1 MTLARFVLF
10 KFPSP
15 HDYGERGRL
24 KPVTPWIGF
33 AFQSFRFLPSHDTC
47 LPVSYGG
54 IMRYP
59 ACLIVLVAS
68 LAFPA
73 LAQEN
78 ADIEALKAAV
88 TQNADPDYHTLPLA
102 LEESG
107 KMIQHFTQTKS
118 TTRKGVTQSGTGT
131 SDYTLTYAETDEG
144 YRVTKTL
151 TKFEISD
158 VSDPAIKE
166 GMKDPAA
173 AKMME
178 NLIRATS
185 PLSYSADESLSPI
198 LIEDW
203 EGTKSRILEAIG
215 DMLTSSGASPEEAAQ
230 MKKAMSA
237 VYEQLT
243 PEGATSMFLES
254 DHMMALPHNIG
265 LSLNKPIVA
274 DSQMQMPLGGHLVD
288 AKESI
293 TLTSWNEGGN
303 TAHVSYD
310 YAPTSESLKAY
321 LTDFLPKFMKQAGAP
336 AAAITELETAMKS
349 ASPDDFMQVTTH
361 CDYDMAIDTG
371 VVTRGVCEKVVA
383 MNLMGE
389 KGGSTERLEFSESFV
404 H

>member
-1 MTLARFVLF
+1 
-10 KFPSP
+10 
-15 HDYGERGRL
+15 
-24 KPVTPWIGF
+24 
-33 AFQSFRFLPSHDTC
+33 
-47 LPVSYGG
+47 
-54 IMRYP
+54 MRYP
-59 ACLIVLVAS
+59 ACLIVLAAS

-88 TQNADPDYHTLPLA
+88 TQNADPDYHALPLA

-158 VSDPAIKE
+158 VSDPAIKA

-178 NLIRATS
+178 NLTSAFS
-185 PLSYSADESLSPI
+185 PLSYSADESLSPV

-203 EGTKSRILEAIG
+203 EGTKARVLKAVDEMAA
-215 DMLTSSGASPEEAAQ
+215 SGASPEEAAQ
-230 MKKAMSA
+230 LKQGMA
-237 VYEQLT
+237 VVYGQLT
-243 PEGATSMFLES
+243 PETATGMFLET
-254 DHMMALPHNIG
+254 DRMMALPHNLG
-265 LSLNKPIVA
+265 LSLNKPITA
-274 DSQMQMPLGGHLVD
+274 SGQIQMPLGGQPVD
-288 AKESI
+288 AQETI

-310 YAPTSESLKAY
+310 YAPTPESVKAY

-371 VVTRGVCEKVVA
+371 IVTRGVCEKVVA